1 MTHPA
6 LIALSQGTITADEFF
21 QRAPFLEFPVTSPTG
36 KALAARLLG
45 KHEATVGALMA
56 RTVAVE
62 GHHAR
67 LPASVSAVIPTHGAK
82 YVRLVRRQQILT
94 YLTHHPWSSR
104 GDIAAFV
111 GISENAVFDI
121 IARMVDGGEVKAIS
135 GTANRKLFALP
146 GADLPRLKPT
156 DPRPEYDRAVLAHIR
171 RYEGESTT
179 SIGQALRTSSMR
191 LKGALQ
197 RLCDEGQIQGFKLRT
212 GGTGWVALDRP
223 SSLR

>member
-6 LIALSQGTITADEFF
+6 LAAIARGTITADEFF

-36 KALAARLLG
+36 KRLAARLLG

-56 RTVAVE
+56 QTASAE

-67 LPASVSAVIPTHGAK
+67 LPASVSAVITTHGAK
-82 YVRLVRRQQILT
+82 YVRLQRRQQILT
-94 YLTHHPWSSR
+94 FLLQRPWSPR
-104 GDIAAFV
+104 NDIAAFV
-111 GISENAVFDI
+111 GITHT
-121 IARMVDGGEVKAIS
+121 MVSDLLSALCAGGEVQSAL
-135 GTANRKLFALP
+135 GNNGFKLFALP
-146 GADLPRLKPT
+146 DADLPRLKPT

-179 SIGQALRTSSMR
+179 AIGQALRTSSMR

-197 RLCDEGQIQGFKLRT
+197 RLCDDGQIQGFKLRT
-212 GGTGWVALDRP
+212 GGTGWMVKKTC
-223 SSLR
+223 